1 MGSEKTHP
9 REIVQPVYAGRPV
22 LVLIRLRGDT
32 GELMTALGP
41 LHDAQANATPTE
53 GLVLHTLSR
62 IPEGVLMADL
72 WTSEERYHSFV
83 SSSATRRGEARPSW
97 PEPQVSIYD
106 VHALIGSAEEMT
118 ELLTHRNPGSAMLA
132 TTEERNG

>member
-1 MGSEKTHP
+1 MRWEV
-9 REIVQPVYAGRPV
+9 VQQVYTRRPV
-22 LVLIRLRGDT
+22 LVLITLHGDT
-32 GELMTALGP
+32 NELMKALGP
-41 LHDAQANATPTE
+41 LHDAQANATPNE
-53 GLVLHTLSR
+53 GLVLHTLSP

-83 SSSATRRGEARPSW
+83 NSSAARHGARPSW

-106 VHALIGSAEEMT
+106 VHALIGSAEDMT
-118 ELLTHRNPGSAMLA
+118 ELLTHRNPGSAILA